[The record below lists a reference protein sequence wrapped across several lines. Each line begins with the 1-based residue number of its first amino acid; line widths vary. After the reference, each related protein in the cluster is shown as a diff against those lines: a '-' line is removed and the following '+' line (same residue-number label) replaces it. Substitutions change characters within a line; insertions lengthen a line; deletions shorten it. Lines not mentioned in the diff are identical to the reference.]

1 MLFRFPKEI
10 NFRTAWEL
18 ACKLHQLVPKTAR
31 ICSKHFTIDS
41 FIPKRD
47 YGIKLLK
54 PSAIPSVFPWNQE
67 DNLTI
72 NNNK

>member
-10 NFRTAWEL
+10 NSLTAWEL
-18 ACKLHQLVPKTAR
+18 ECKLHQPMPKTAR
-31 ICSKHFTIDS
+31 ICSEHFTINS

-47 YGIKLLK
+47 YGKLLE
-54 PSAIPSVFPWNQE
+54 PSTIPSVFPWNQE
-67 DNLTI
+67 DNLT